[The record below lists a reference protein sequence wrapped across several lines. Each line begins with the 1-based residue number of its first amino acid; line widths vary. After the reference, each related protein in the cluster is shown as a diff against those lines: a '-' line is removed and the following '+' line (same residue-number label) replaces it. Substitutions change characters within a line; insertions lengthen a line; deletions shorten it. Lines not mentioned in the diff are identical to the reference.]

1 MPGRRRQWM
10 ALWTSE
16 TASPVYFPSPSIL
29 ACSFS
34 FLSFFRRLVATIYSH
49 SVLPPSPPPRSHH
62 TSRLHRERA
71 RQEFHGA
78 GASCTTFLE
87 KKSLTLSLSLSRER
101 GILVT
106 ASLAR
111 QVSTRK
117 VVEGLPKT
125 DVCPWASLFLNSLK
139 FFERGRSVSGMQVAW
154 MRVGE
159 RFLGSWSSS
168 KWEFGMLNGE
178 MKRDLTVSLLG

>member
-16 TASPVYFPSPSIL
+16 TASPVYFPSLSIL

-49 SVLPPSPPPRSHH
+49 SVLPPSPPQRSHH

-87 KKSLTLSLSLSRER
+87 KKSLSLSLSHEH

-106 ASLAR
+106 ASLPR

-125 DVCPWASLFLNSLK
+125 DPWASLLVAWNSLK
-139 FFERGRSVSGMQVAW
+139 VWYAGCVNGF
-154 MRVGE
+154 
-159 RFLGSWSSS
+159 WSSS
-168 KWEFGMLNGE
+168 KWEFGMLNEEGFNR
-178 MKRDLTVSLLG
+178 KSFGSVLTRCYCFSIGRFF

>member
-16 TASPVYFPSPSIL
+16 TASPVYFPSLFIL

-49 SVLPPSPPPRSHH
+49 SVLPPSPPQRSHH

-87 KKSLTLSLSLSRER
+87 KKSLSLSLSHEH

-106 ASLAR
+106 ASLPR

-125 DVCPWASLFLNSLK
+125 DPWASLLVAWNSLK
-139 FFERGRSVSGMQVAW
+139 VWYAGCVNGF
-154 MRVGE
+154 
-159 RFLGSWSSS
+159 WSSS
-168 KWEFGMLNGE
+168 KWEFRMLNGWRE
-178 MKRDLTVSLLG
+178 IQS